1 MLGTIARW
9 AHNLLLTAM
18 GLLTVAVIVVA
29 R

>member
-1 MLGTIARW
+1 MLGLVARW

-18 GLLTVAVIVVA
+18 GLLTVAVVVLA